1 MLRDMKKLLGQ
12 KGSMMVEA
20 LAMLGLISM
29 VTPVLYKKSAERT
42 SELQD
47 INTAT
52 QMRTLSKALDDYIQN
67 NYVELSQQSSPS
79 VTVADIEDYLPYGFN
94 TDDSKMFSGYTFA
107 IKKSGDANYPTLT
120 GIVTANLRDSK
131 TPAIRTAKVA
141 SMIGANGGV
150 VRGDEVQGVQGGWS
164 ASTGDLDA
172 TVNDGDIV
180 AISSN
185 AVTASSGV
193 SSEEVL
199 YRTSSRGKAYNTMST
214 SIYMANNPIEEIN
227 KLIVSADD
235 ATGNGLVI
243 GTGTDAANPANLTV
257 KGAASVV
264 QQITG
269 TGGINVNNGAVTLQG
284 NAASELSTS
293 AGNLTVKSTAGK
305 LDMAGQNADLKATAG
320 SLIMSGSS
328 NASLAANGGNLSLSG
343 SKDAELKASGGA
355 LTMSGSTSA
364 TTSSGTAKLTLTK
377 DATAELTSP
386 NTTVTG
392 TTEAV
397 TKSGNAK
404 LTLTNTGAVADLTG
418 TATTVTGTTTA
429 TLKGGTG
436 TITATNSNIAIS
448 GNTKVTGTFE
458 GTSSGTIAGDFK
470 ANATNLQST
479 SAGFTASGIAGSA
492 AAANAKTKAIGGLLT
507 DNMYITSNA
516 YIGGKLSVDNL
527 DVVDTFRAGKYGTGT
542 ANTDYQLLAST
553 TEVKVRSNDFAVQ
566 TTGGS
571 ERIFA
576 DDTKARIGNTN
587 ASNLA
592 YIEANTTDKTIT
604 AESDNFALRED
615 RLIISPN
622 ASTSFTDT
630 TSDSGTTLAE
640 DAVSSSGVALYR
652 KGIIQLPRNASKTAP
667 VGYIKADRLVGNDDD
682 GLTGDTALNPYN
694 AHVKSG
700 NVGNLP
706 TGTTKEK
713 GLGTGMYDKYQINPA
728 YTSMMHDIKLTS
740 RGGARLS
747 DILPDFINKGIYVLD
762 NTYQEDGNGWDGIGV
777 AADGTISDA
786 PGNCPDANCMTTPWM
801 GFIPA
806 PQCPP
811 GYAKVVTIHPIRWKM
826 ADVLSVTPGTY
837 SDVNSAITGIL
848 KGKDASGHSKY
859 NYTNFNSLFL
869 SVTNPN
875 DSTYETIPVSA
886 AADTEHKH
894 VLQGS
899 PLNYQ
904 INTWLNTTVSGIIGG
919 NGATTGNL
927 DTFLGWHALMGF
939 LYSGNMYQD
948 FVKAISDKS
957 VTGLIVWNLFPVYY
971 QELSAVADTYC
982 YFERDTTYVAWQ
994 DSTLVDTDYDQ
1005 INNFRTGYN
1014 NKPSGYVGRLNDPK
1028 LKYTDPW

>member
-269 TGGINVNNGAVTLQG
+269 TGGININNGAVTLQG

-328 NASLAANGGNLSLSG
+328 NASLAASGGNLSLSG

-470 ANATNLQST
+470 ANASNLQST
-479 SAGFTASGIAGSA
+479 SAGFDASGIAGSA
-492 AAANAKTKAIGGLLT
+492 GTAKTKAIGGLLT
-507 DNMYITSNA
+507 DNMYITGNA

-566 TTGGS
+566 TTGDS

-576 DDTKARIGNTN
+576 DDTTARIGNKN

-592 YIEANTTDKTIT
+592 YIEANITDKTIT

-615 RLIISPN
+615 RLIISPK
-622 ASTSFTDT
+622 ASESFKDT
-630 TSDSGTTLAE
+630 TVGSNTSLAE
-640 DAVSSSGVALYR
+640 DSVSSSGVALYR
-652 KGIIQLPRNASKTAP
+652 KGIIQLPRNASSSAP
-667 VGYIKADRLVGNDDD
+667 TGYIKADRLVGNDDS
-682 GLTGDTALNPYN
+682 GLTGTNALNPYV
-694 AHVKSG
+694 AHG
-700 NVGNLP
+700 TAA
-706 TGTTKEK
+706 TGSTASKAEK
-713 GLGTGMYDKYQINPA
+713 YDKYQVNPA
-728 YTSMMHDIKLTS
+728 YTSVMHDIKLTT

-762 NTYQEDGNGWDGIGV
+762 NTYKEDGDGWESIKPKDDATDLSVLTSFDGLGSR
-777 AADGTISDA
+777 DLDCGGS
-786 PGNCPDANCMTTPWM
+786 ANCMTTPWM

-826 ADVLSVTPGTY
+826 ADVLSITPDGT
-837 SDVNSAITGIL
+837 SSTPNQMITANL
-848 KGKDASGHSKY
+848 KTNY
-859 NYTNFNSLFL
+859 NYENFNQTFL
-869 SVTNPN
+869 TITNPDLAIYKTDSVT
-875 DSTYETIPVSA
+875 A
-886 AADTEHKH
+886 AADTAHEHII
-894 VLQGS
+894 QGS

-904 INTWLNTTVSGIIGG
+904 INTWLNTTVSGIVGG
-919 NGATTGNL
+919 SDNL
-927 DTFLGWHALMGF
+927 STFQGWHALMGF
-939 LYSGNMYQD
+939 LYSGSMYQD
-948 FVKAISDKS
+948 YITAIKSSDTA
-957 VTGLIVWNLFPVYY
+957 TGLKDKIVWNLFPVYY

-982 YFERDTTYVAWQ
+982 YFERNTGYVKWQ
-994 DSTLVDTDYDQ
+994 DETMVDTGYDQ
-1005 INNFRTGYN
+1005 ILNYRTGYDS
-1014 NKPSGYVGRLNDPK
+1014 KPDDYVKRLNDQN
-1028 LKYTDPW
+1028 LKYKDPW